1 MMGCEKQTIRQP
13 TRSFGFAAGPYGRVR
28 LISQTVFWLKSV
40 HSNWRIDRKRGY
52 DLARKVILNRA
63 KAACERYREAFQIMT
78 DPLAQRPTAQFALP
92 AGVSD
97 SGPAG
102 HDKSDDVE
110 TIAMGLDQSAAA
122 ILAVLLERA
131 GTNVGKDDL
140 LKAGWPGRIVHENS
154 LAKAIGRVRN
164 ALNANGNFTLEAVY
178 GHGYRL
184 DRLVDAGHDDSADA
198 RIEKPISPARSRGK
212 AWILSGVAAAL
223 VVAALAAVFLA
234 GSEKPVARADS
245 SEADALLA
253 FLSEDLILPTDP
265 YAEVPANI
273 ALRDVVE
280 RTAETMDERFVGEP
294 GALMALNIMVAKAF
308 SGWGEYDRAVNHLTS
323 ARLHAES
330 AGAGDDLAARLVEID
345 ALACQQMRLAGQTRR
360 AEQIC
365 IQAATQGEKLESP
378 YRFMALV
385 NLGKL
390 QFETGKYGEATGNLD
405 KILDGK
411 TSASPEIRADALWFR
426 GLALRKL
433 ARFDDAERDFATHV
447 DKRKVLHGPDH
458 PLTAWAH
465 SDYGDYLAYVGK
477 YDQARQQLAKAQVI
491 FDRRL
496 GADHVESQSPAYS
509 LALIHLNAGEA
520 DKAEAILAPML
531 ALYAEK
537 LGREHFWT
545 AYVMTELA
553 LARALQGE
561 EDGVDGARR
570 LLREVRASAAN
581 ELYGRPAKAAWFHL
595 RWARAMAAIGDEA
608 TARDELRRARRDIA
622 KSFAGDHPWLARA
635 DCIAAR
641 IEQRAGEIAAARSAL
656 ESCAARLAASKAPAT
671 YPVHAELARL
681 AAARDMAAT
690 RP

>member
-1 MMGCEKQTIRQP
+1 M
-13 TRSFGFAAGPYGRVR
+13 A
-28 LISQTVFWLKSV
+28 QTVFWLPSV
-40 HSNWRIDRKRGY
+40 HSDWRIDRKRGY
-52 DLARKVILNRA
+52 DLARKVILNRV

-78 DPLAQRPTAQFALP
+78 DPLAQRPTAQFASP
-92 AGVSD
+92 AGASD
-97 SGPAG
+97 SGSAG

-154 LAKAIGRVRN
+154 LAKAIGRVRH

-184 DRLVDAGHDDSADA
+184 DRLVDAGHDDSVDA
-198 RIEKPISPARSRGK
+198 PIEKPISPPRSRGK

-223 VVAALAAVFLA
+223 IVAALAAVFLA

-273 ALRDVVE
+273 GLRDVVE
-280 RTAETMDERFVGEP
+280 RTAETMDERFAGQP

-323 ARLHAES
+323 ARLHAQS
-330 AGAGDDLAARLVEID
+330 AGAGDDMAARLVEID

-360 AEQIC
+360 AEQTC
-365 IQAATQGEKLESP
+365 NEAARQGTRRASP
-378 YRFMALV
+378 HRFMAFV

-390 QFETGKYGEATGNLD
+390 QFEVGQYAEAAANLD
-405 KILDGK
+405 LILDGENEMQ
-411 TSASPEIRADALWFR
+411 PEIRADALWFR

-433 ARFDDAERDFATHV
+433 ARFDDAERDFAAHV
-447 DKRKVLHGPDH
+447 DQRKALHGPDH
-458 PLTAWAH
+458 PLTAWAY
-465 SDYGDYLAYVGK
+465 SDYGDHLAYVGK
-477 YDQARQQLAKAQVI
+477 YDEARKQLAKAQII

-537 LGREHFWT
+537 LGRDHFWT

-570 LLREVRASAAN
+570 LLREVRASAAS

-595 RWARAMAAIGDEA
+595 RWARAMAEIGDEA

-622 KSFAGDHPWLARA
+622 KGFAGDHPWLARA

-641 IEQRAGEIAAARSAL
+641 IEQRAGDNTATRTAIANCATRL
-656 ESCAARLAASKAPAT
+656 EASKAPAT
-671 YPVHAELARL
+671 YPVHADLARL
-681 AAARDMAAT
+681 TQAQGMAGG
-690 RP
+690 RQ